1 MTGFGLTWLLG
12 GIQTGITAV
21 ALPGLFR
28 RQYASWRLLFM
39 GQGVGILGTLLSG
52 AILGTLVGAVIGLF
66 LLFQLRPK
74 YVH

>member
-1 MTGFGLTWLLG
+1 M
-12 GIQTGITAV
+12 QTAITAV

-28 RQYASWRLLFM
+28 RQYASWRLMFM
-39 GQGVGILGTLLSG
+39 GQGVGILANLLSG
-52 AILGTLVGAVIGLF
+52 AILGTLLGAAIGLF

>member
-1 MTGFGLTWLLG
+1 
-12 GIQTGITAV
+12 
-21 ALPGLFR
+21 
-28 RQYASWRLLFM
+28 
-39 GQGVGILGTLLSG
+39 VGILGNLLSG